1 VRIFFTGIKDFLRAI
16 HPLFSLALGS
26 STTTLIFTGQIHCD
40 NVVSSA
46 L

>member
-16 HPLFSLALGS
+16 HPLFSALGS